1 MIGNK
6 ADKPKGINNE
16 KLSEAVSSLGLTGGA
31 SWASITGKPLVFA
44 PDTHIHNISD
54 VSGLTVALAG
64 KQAEGSY
71 ANATHTHSPSD
82 ITQDAS
88 NRFVTDTEKSTWN
101 GKQAALVSGT
111 NIKTINS
118 SSILGSG
125 NIVVG
130 ATLTTLSSK
139 LANNVNMAS
148 TNTWYTGASV
158 SLTAGTWIVFGTI
171 TLNRNTTT
179 AQQYQVRIFD
189 GTTAHASGQQ
199 YQASVTNAPVVITL
213 HAVIILTGSAT
224 VSIQA
229 ASSTSTANTI
239 LAATLANGQGNNA
252 TQINAIKVADAAV

>member
-16 KLSEAVSSLGLTGGA
+16 KLSEAVSSLGLTGGGA

-44 PDTHIHNISD
+44 PDTHTHNISD

-64 KQAEGSY
+64 KAAS
-71 ANATHTHSPSD
+71 THSHSPSD

-101 GKQAALVSGT
+101 AKQAALVSGT

-125 NIVVG
+125 NIVVA

-158 SLTAGTWIVFGTI
+158 SLTAGTWIVFGTV
-171 TLNRNTTT
+171 TLNRSTTT
-179 AQQYQVRIFD
+179 AQQYQARIFD

-199 YQASVTNAPVVITL
+199 YQASVTNAPIVITL
-213 HAVIILTGSAT
+213 HAIIVLTGSAT

-252 TQINAIKVADAAV
+252 TQINAIKVADAAL